1 MKKYVNPKI
10 YILYALILAI
20 FSFTICFPLN
30 TYILNEELY
39 GYLVYQNVV
48 AKVYTQIFDDY
59 FFIIMSISIV
69 GGLLGYGLGM
79 SSGIVKPSKYMINQL
94 RQYFTEHRQGGG

>member
-1 MKKYVNPKI
+1 MKKYVNPKM
-10 YILYALILAI
+10 YVLYALILAI

-48 AKVYTQIFDDY
+48 IKVYTQIFGDY
-59 FFIIMSISIV
+59 FFVIMSISIV

-79 SSGIVKPSKYMINQL
+79 SSGLCQAVKGQDKSIASIFY
-94 RQYFTEHRQGGG
+94 RA